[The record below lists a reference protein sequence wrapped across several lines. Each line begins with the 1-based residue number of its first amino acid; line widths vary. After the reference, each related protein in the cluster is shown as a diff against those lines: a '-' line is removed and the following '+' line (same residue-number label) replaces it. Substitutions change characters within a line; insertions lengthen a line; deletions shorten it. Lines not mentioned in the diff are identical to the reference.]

1 MRQLLDID
9 NILIYFLAVNCLPEN
24 DIRLIEDAQKINADK
39 AALVLA
45 RLIKQR
51 GSLDKFFEA
60 LKRSAHEDDHPGHK
74 ELLSILQKTV
84 QGEKETQED
93 HPFELPVAVVPQ
105 PQKTVWAISHEGSI
119 DTRGHVPQSS
129 SAEDERKAVSST
141 EQLAQQS
148 CSLQRVT
155 LYNI

>member
-93 HPFELPVAVVPQ
+93 NPFELPVAVVPE
-105 PQKTVWAISHEGSI
+105 PQKTVWATSHEGSI

-129 SAEDERKAVSST
+129 STEDERKAVSST
-141 EQLAQQS
+141 EHLAQQS